1 MLTKFAATLIS
12 AASAGRLA
20 RTVEVDCPNDA
31 WEPVYLANTNVQTFN
46 AQTGEPICKP
56 KSDSYEIKCTATG
69 IEVDIKY
76 GLLYEAYDEAT
87 IAQSLKDQ
95 PAMLGNCAGFVPT
108 EFGDFGYK
116 FKVDY
121 DQKDADGNFCYTS
134 VESGQSSAIEGDDQ
148 TYINFVYNIS
158 GNNAGVTNE
167 LGLIL
172 SSKLNFSVY
181 CAIPESFDVSNS
193 HQVDI
198 PEGAHTGFQGQVSPD
213 LIAAQFEL
221 NKYTEDWSAVDNES
235 IVEIGSSTNFKV
247 DPQDSFPANLIK
259 YFITECRMD
268 GKNDKDA
275 DMSYVINH
283 GIDCFSPILAAG
295 HSSPHDLTFN
305 MFAYGHSKKALE
317 SNMLKCTIQL
327 CVGDSC
333 YDEYYG
339 AKEVCNAGYIQRL
352 SPAGFASDD
361 NVADGSGDGN

>member
-1 MLTKFAATLIS
+1 MLTKFATTTLLS

-20 RTVEVDCPNDA
+20 RSVNYDCPNDA
-31 WEPVYLANTNVQTFN
+31 WEPVLLGDTGVQVKSLE
-46 AQTGEPICKP
+46 TGEPLCQP
-56 KSDSYEIKCTATG
+56 RSDAYEIKCSATG

-76 GLLYEAYDEAT
+76 GLLFEAYDEAT
-87 IAQSLKDQ
+87 IAQSLREQ
-95 PAMLGNCAGFVPT
+95 PAMLGNCAGFVPV
-108 EFGDFGYK
+108 EFSDMGYK

-121 DQKDADGNFCYTS
+121 DQKDDEGNFCYTS
-134 VESGQSSAIEGDDQ
+134 VESGQRSTVDGDDQ
-148 TYINFVYNIS
+148 TYINFVYDIS
-158 GNNAGVTNE
+158 GNKAGVTNE

-193 HQVDI
+193 HEVDI

-213 LIAAQFEL
+213 LIAAQFQL
-221 NKYTEDWSAVDNES
+221 NKYTEDWSQVDNES

-268 GKNDKDA
+268 GLNDKDEA
-275 DMSYVINH
+275 MSYVINH

-305 MFAYGHSKKALE
+305 MFAYGHSQTALE

-333 YDEYYG
+333 YDDYYG
-339 AKEVCNAGYIQRL
+339 AKEACNAGYIQRL
-352 SPAGFASDD
+352 SPADFADIE
-361 NVADGSGDGN
+361 GSGQN